1 MRQAGSVTCDS
12 TMRAAGIS
20 ALGES
25 VEILEVD
32 ELAQPAADEVL
43 IEVATAGIG
52 NWDELVRIGGWQI
65 GGPAPMALGTEA
77 AGTVVAVGA
86 GVAVVSEGDE
96 VITHPL
102 PLRRHGTWA
111 ERVLAPAAAVAPRP
125 RAASWEACGAF
136 PIPALTAAQALD
148 EALAIESGD
157 WVVVNGA
164 GGVTGGLLVQLA
176 AARGAR
182 VIATVGARKAGRIR
196 GYGASEVLDYHG
208 EWPALVREI
217 TGCAPKAVN
226 AARGQAATTLQAVAD
241 GGRLAT
247 ITGDPPREERGVAVS
262 DVYVRPDGRQLSALA
277 ELLDRGALSVP
288 IASVRPLEEAAQ
300 ALREVVAGADGA
312 IVLSLPT

>member
-1 MRQAGSVTCDS
+1 MRV
-12 TMRAAGIS
+12 AGIT
-20 ALGES
+20 ARGEP

-32 ELAQPAADEVL
+32 ELSPPAPDEVL
-43 IEVATAGIG
+43 LDVAAAGIG
-52 NWDELVRIGGWQI
+52 NWDELVRIGSWQV

-77 AGTVVAVGA
+77 AGTVVAAGSGA
-86 GVAVVSEGDE
+86 AEVREGDA
-96 VITHPL
+96 VMTHPL

-111 ERVLAPAAAVAPRP
+111 GKVLAPAATVAPRP
-125 RAASWEACGAF
+125 RAVSWEACGAF

-148 EALAIESGD
+148 EALGIESGG

-182 VIATVGARKAGRIR
+182 VIATASARKTECVR
-196 GYGASEVLDYHG
+196 GYGASEVLDYHDG
-208 EWPALVREI
+208 DWPALVREI
-217 TGCAPKAVN
+217 TGGGAPQAVN
-226 AARGQAATTLQAVAD
+226 AARGRAATTLQAVAD

-262 DVYVRPDGRQLSALA
+262 AVYVRPDGRQLSALS
-277 ELLDRGALSVP
+277 ELLARGTLSVP
-288 IASVRPLEEAAQ
+288 IASVRPLEQAAQ

-312 IVLSLPT
+312 IVLSLRT

>member
-1 MRQAGSVTCDS
+1 
-12 TMRAAGIS
+12 MRAAGIT
-20 ALGES
+20 ALGEP

-32 ELAQPAADEVL
+32 EPAPPAADEVL
-43 IEVATAGIG
+43 IDVAAAGVG

-77 AGTVVAVGA
+77 AGTVAAVGSD
-86 GVAVVSEGDE
+86 VTDVREGDE

-111 ERVLAPAAAVAPRP
+111 EKVLAPAATVAARP
-125 RAASWEACGAF
+125 PEVSWEAGAAF
-136 PIPALTAAQALD
+136 PIPALTAAQVLD
-148 EALAIESGD
+148 EALGIESGG

-182 VIATVGARKAGRIR
+182 VIATASAKKAERIR

-208 EWPALVREI
+208 DWPALVREI
-217 TGCAPKAVN
+217 TGGGTPRAVN
-226 AARGQAATTLQAVAD
+226 AARGQAASTLQAVAE

-247 ITGDPPREERGVAVS
+247 ITGDPPPEIRGVAIS
-262 DVYVRPDGRQLSALA
+262 DVYVRPDGRQLSALS
-277 ELLDRGALSVP
+277 ELLTRGTLRVP
-288 IASVRPLEEAAQ
+288 IAAVRPLERAGQ
-300 ALREVVAGADGA
+300 ALREVAAGADGA
-312 IVLSLPT
+312 IVLSLRT